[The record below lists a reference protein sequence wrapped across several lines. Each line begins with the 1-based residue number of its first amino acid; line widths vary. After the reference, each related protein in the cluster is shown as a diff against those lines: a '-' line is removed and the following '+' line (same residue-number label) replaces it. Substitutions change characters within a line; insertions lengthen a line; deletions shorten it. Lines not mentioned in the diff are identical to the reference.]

1 VKLQLGAAL
10 PAAFERAVILDRDGT
25 LIDFVR
31 DSELGVVTP
40 AFHPRHLRFLPSVL
54 LGLELLAKAGYA
66 LLIATNQP
74 GAAKGEL
81 SEESIVT
88 TNQALLDR
96 LAEHGIPILGIAS
109 CLHHP
114 EGGDGGRSDF
124 VGPCDCRKP
133 KPGLLLELAK
143 LAQVRPASCWM
154 VGDTLTD
161 VRAAHAAGMQSA
173 LLSLEQRCEICP
185 HRATIPSERLA
196 TAEPRLKEPRLLDL
210 ATAIVRLDAQH
221 HG

>member
-1 VKLQLGAAL
+1 MKLQLGVAL
-10 PAAFERAVILDRDGT
+10 PNALERAVILDRDGT

-40 AFHPRHLRFLPSVL
+40 AFHPAHVRFLPNVL
-54 LGLELLAKAGYA
+54 HGLELLAKAGYA
-66 LLIATNQP
+66 LMIATNQP

-96 LAEHGIPILGIAS
+96 LAEHSIPVLGIAS

-114 EGGDGGRSDF
+114 EGGDGGRADLI
-124 VGPCDCRKP
+124 GPCTCRKP

-143 LAQVRPASCWM
+143 LAQVEPASCWM

-173 LLSLEQRCEICP
+173 LLSLEERCEICP
-185 HRATIPSERLA
+185 HRGPVPSERLA
-196 TAEPRLKEPRLLDL
+196 TPEPRLREPRLLDL
-210 ATAIVRLDAQH
+210 ATAIVRLDAQRH
-221 HG
+221 D

>member
-1 VKLQLGAAL
+1 MKLQLGAAL

-40 AFHPRHLRFLPSVL
+40 AFHPRQLRFLPSVL

-81 SEESIVT
+81 MEESILT

-96 LAEHGIPILGIAS
+96 LAEHGIPVLGVAS

-114 EGGDGGRSDF
+114 EGGDGGRAELI
-124 VGPCDCRKP
+124 GPCDCRKP

-143 LAQVRPASCWM
+143 LAQAKPASCWM
-154 VGDTLTD
+154 IGDTLTD

-185 HRATIPSERLA
+185 HRGPIASERLA